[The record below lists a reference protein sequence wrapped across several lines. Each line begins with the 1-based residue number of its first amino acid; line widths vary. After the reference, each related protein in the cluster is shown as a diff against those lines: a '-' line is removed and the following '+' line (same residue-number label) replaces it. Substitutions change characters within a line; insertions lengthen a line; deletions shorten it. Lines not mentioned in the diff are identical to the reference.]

1 MNQSIMFRK
10 ILLRFFCFK
19 DVVEK
24 TKLSQSTIYRLIE
37 EGKFPKGGNY
47 YGSRM
52 RFWTDQEISEWIL
65 GNLHQEEQ

>member
-1 MNQSIMFRK
+1 MNLSVSA
-10 ILLRFFCFK
+10 LRFK

-24 TKLSQSTIYRLIE
+24 TKLSQSTLYRLIE

-65 GNLHQEEQ
+65 GNLHQEVVK